1 MELIKAD
8 DDVHVQFFWA
18 IVSVEW
24 EEEESRA
31 LLEQNNWT
39 LCYYSLASGWL
50 EKYKKTLKKTT
61 QKSKG
66 VWKQVSSSSKSVA
79 EEDL

>member
-1 MELIKAD
+1 MELFKAD

-31 LLEQNNWT
+31 LLEQIIEHHVT
-39 LCYYSLASGWL
+39 IRLLQAG
-50 EKYKKTLKKTT
+50 
-61 QKSKG
+61 
-66 VWKQVSSSSKSVA
+66 
-79 EEDL
+79 